1 MQCRRR
7 AVRLFDTPDV
17 DLEGIT
23 LQIFSRKWS
32 RKLLL
37 SLLEHFFELFG
48 WLVVLVLGMWTV
60 ISGSANVYRD
70 ATGWHT
76 SVAALLT
83 FLAVAILLV
92 YNRTQQAP
100 DDEPKLASFGRG
112 LLLWGWTI
120 LAVLIWMQ
128 ECTSYA
134 FRFLSQEDSPFVVT
148 ILGVESAMCPANSTT
163 PTSVL
168 NTPDPETVKKTNFVR
183 WLLGDICLEQA
194 DIIKYMMVQLMVLSV
209 RALSEENARPKAL
222 KEEKFELLASDG
234 TEKMLASDNN
244 VSNHTSTPVLSTP
257 VSPANLV
264 RINTMGLVREST
276 TVAPVMAASSMLL
289 LDYSVLRGLTPLLLL
304 GVVSFSSFHF
314 EENPQTNLLDFFN
327 LCFAITLLTLYT
339 TRRDYYKTVERY
351 ARHC

>member
-1 MQCRRR
+1 
-7 AVRLFDTPDV
+7 
-17 DLEGIT
+17 
-23 LQIFSRKWS
+23 
-32 RKLLL
+32 
-37 SLLEHFFELFG
+37 
-48 WLVVLVLGMWTV
+48 
-60 ISGSANVYRD
+60 
-70 ATGWHT
+70 
-76 SVAALLT
+76 
-83 FLAVAILLV
+83 
-92 YNRTQQAP
+92 
-100 DDEPKLASFGRG
+100 
-112 LLLWGWTI
+112 
-120 LAVLIWMQ
+120 
-128 ECTSYA
+128 
-134 FRFLSQEDSPFVVT
+134 
-148 ILGVESAMCPANSTT
+148 
-163 PTSVL
+163 
-168 NTPDPETVKKTNFVR
+168 
-183 WLLGDICLEQA
+183 
-194 DIIKYMMVQLMVLSV
+194 MMVQLMVLSV

-234 TEKMLASDNN
+234 TECSKAKMLASDNN

-304 GVVSFSSFHF
+304 GVVSFSSFNF